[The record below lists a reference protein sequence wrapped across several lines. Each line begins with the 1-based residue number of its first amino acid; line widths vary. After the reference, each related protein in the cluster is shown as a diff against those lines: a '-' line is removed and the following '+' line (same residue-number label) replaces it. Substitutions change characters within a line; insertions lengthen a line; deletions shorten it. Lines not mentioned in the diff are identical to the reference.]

1 MGRKEKLRKK
11 IVNYFFDHPI
21 QNRISSYVFAT
32 LVSAVSG
39 LIFAFGFA
47 TFTTAHTADSLKL
60 VTGGFSG
67 FTQSIALIITHFNPG
82 LSSSMMISIFYFVFN
97 VPAIIFA
104 FFKIGK
110 KFAYASAV
118 NVGLSSLFITLFS
131 NLDFVQHVGS
141 SPFIVTSPL
150 TRVLFAGICTGA
162 SSGIALKF
170 GCSCGGMDI
179 VSCYLSLRKSTGV
192 GKYNFIVNIFVI
204 LFYSI
209 ISITFQ
215 PENYV
220 NAFLSV
226 PFAFVYLLVSSL
238 VIDLIHVRNKKMEIE
253 IITKNDYM
261 SDILI
266 SILPHSCTIVEGKG
280 AYSHANQHIIKLIV
294 SSFETRKIIKIIKRI
309 DPNAFISVVPLQQVY
324 GNFFISPVE

>member
-1 MGRKEKLRKK
+1 MGKKEKLKKK

-21 QNRISSYVFAT
+21 QNRISVYLLAT
-32 LVSAVSG
+32 IISAVSG

-67 FTQSIALIITHFNPG
+67 FTQSIVLIITHFNPG
-82 LSSSMMISIFYFVFN
+82 LPSSMMISILYFVFN
-97 VPAIIFA
+97 VPALIFA

-131 NLDFVQHVGS
+131 NLEFVQQIGS
-141 SPFIVTSPL
+141 SPFIVSSPL

-179 VSCYLSLRKSTGV
+179 VTCYFGLRKSTGV
-192 GKYNFIVNIFVI
+192 GKYSVIANTLVIIFFTICNLIVKPEQYVEAI
-204 LFYSI
+204 LI
-209 ISITFQ
+209 
-215 PENYV
+215 
-220 NAFLSV
+220 V
-226 PFAFVYLLVSSL
+226 PFALVYFLISSI
-238 VIDLIHVRNKKMEIE
+238 VIDYIHIRNKKIEVE
-253 IITKNDYM
+253 IITANETM
-261 SDILI
+261 TDILV
-266 SILPHSCTIVEGKG
+266 SIFPHSCTILRGEG
-280 AYSHANQHIIKLIV
+280 AYSHQKKQVIKMIV
-294 SSFETRKIIKIIKRI
+294 TSYETRKVVRTVKKI
-309 DPNAFISVVPLQQVY
+309 DPDAFVTLTPLQQVY
-324 GNFFISPVE
+324 GNFFINPVE